1 MAGPK
6 TLPKAMPKTP
16 PKAATRVAP
25 GKPQVKAMP
34 KNVGSKPEIDLT
46 YTWSAWVLDLA
57 LLKPPLASGRQGKG
71 ASFSWQGFR
80 CGRQWTSSRRQRCRS
95 AAFHMVPRAGGVTLP
110 GAQLMTFAAAYSQE
124 RSEQWTDVWPAV
136 KHTVWNGDNVLIHCI
151 KGRHRGAY
159 LGVLCRALLAGETIE
174 AANSYVEGGR
184 ETELNKVIKDQH
196 EEVAEQS
203 LPGQSCGG
211 PASGAA
217 RLCSH
222 GTIQHTCAGR
232 RWHHFVPA

>member
-1 MAGPK
+1 MRAAVKKARGVAAPKTPPKAKPVAGPK

-80 CGRQWTSSRRQRCRS
+80 CGRQWTSSRRALQVCCFPHGPESRGGDPSGCS
-95 AAFHMVPRAGGVTLP
+95 ADDLCSSLQPRAL
-110 GAQLMTFAAAYSQE
+110 
-124 RSEQWTDVWPAV
+124 
-136 KHTVWNGDNVLIHCI
+136 
-151 KGRHRGAY
+151 
-159 LGVLCRALLAGETIE
+159 
-174 AANSYVEGGR
+174 
-184 ETELNKVIKDQH
+184 
-196 EEVAEQS
+196 
-203 LPGQSCGG
+203 
-211 PASGAA
+211 
-217 RLCSH
+217 
-222 GTIQHTCAGR
+222 
-232 RWHHFVPA
+232 